1 MKKTSKR
8 GSLSF
13 EQSMLQ
19 GPLWG
24 LNCALCSGR
33 GRELA
38 MRETR
43 SLVSGYTT
51 SNSKCAPN
59 HAQRVCAEHRGAKT
73 TDEQTQPNKHNRC
86 D

>member
-1 MKKTSKR
+1 M
-8 GSLSF
+8 
-13 EQSMLQ
+13 
-19 GPLWG
+19 P
-24 LNCALCSGR
+24 
-33 GRELA
+33 
-38 MRETR
+38 ETR

-86 D
+86 DYVVCMNSAFCQLKENHHRRLSVGTSV